1 MSQQVINTPQFGA
14 ADRRV
19 IEMFTPIN
27 EAKAPDRNAQF
38 IGQVWIDTDGGDVY
52 VSLTTDADPKIN
64 DWVLVGGVPA
74 NKFVPITEEK
84 APDANADFI
93 GQVWVD
99 TDADNVYVAI
109 KTDSEPEA
117 NDWVLVSGD
126 EDKYA
131 PIVEAKSPDVNAQF
145 KGQVW
150 VDTDA
155 DNVYVA
161 KSTNEA
167 TPSEDWL
174 QVNNV

>member
-38 IGQVWIDTDGGDVY
+38 IGQVW
-52 VSLTTDADPKIN
+52 
-64 DWVLVGGVPA
+64 
-74 NKFVPITEEK
+74 
-84 APDANADFI
+84 
-93 GQVWVD
+93 
-99 TDADNVYVAI
+99 
-109 KTDSEPEA
+109 
-117 NDWVLVSGD
+117 
-126 EDKYA
+126 
-131 PIVEAKSPDVNAQF
+131 
-145 KGQVW
+145 

-174 QVNNV
+174 QVNNI